1 MQTHLA
7 DWEPKSLAT
16 PRMARQLLSLY
27 EVEEI
32 HAAMGKGYMLA
43 ALAYNAV
50 GDTYQAKK
58 HARLAIKA
66 GIVSSGE
73 EEADAKDM
81 TALNENPE
89 GHWSYKARMP
99 KE

>member
-1 MQTHLA
+1 
-7 DWEPKSLAT
+7 
-16 PRMARQLLSLY
+16 MARQLLSLY
-27 EVEEI
+27 EAEEV
-32 HAAMGKGYMLA
+32 HAAIGKGHMLA

-81 TALNENPE
+81 TALEVNPE
-89 GHWSYKARMP
+89 RHWSFKARIP